1 MRFAPDGRNHY
12 CRRDEVP
19 RAFPPKKVK
28 VFYQAVRTG
37 SNGRNVPAWLQAN
50 FFKISAMWPMFPFAN
65 PNASPPGPASTPV
78 DLPAMIPS
86 KETFLF
92 ALKQIERLSPAPVIL
107 ANALALLRDP
117 QADLES
123 IATLVGR
130 DSALATDI
138 IRCSNS
144 AYFGGEPSGN
154 VFEAVQKIGV
164 RETMRLLNLAVARI
178 VGQRDLAS
186 YGIHGTDYW
195 AESLFNGLFL
205 HVLARETGGNDPEE
219 AYTVGLLR
227 YIGRLAINQTI
238 ENLHGGLY
246 WDGRE
251 SISKWERDN
260 VGIAQAEA
268 GALLMAKWKFPEATV
283 RAIAAQDAPA
293 TLAEDSWL
301 ADALYFTAA
310 MLPQGLGTPFLP
322 AVGPTWTP
330 TAITG
335 EFMHRHDLTAE
346 AVDALL
352 RTTSQSFDEI
362 RVNFGV

>member
-1 MRFAPDGRNHY
+1 MRR
-12 CRRDEVP
+12 
-19 RAFPPKKVK
+19 PP
-28 VFYQAVRTG
+28 
-37 SNGRNVPAWLQAN
+37 AN
-50 FFKISAMWPMFPFAN
+50 PLKISAGQTMITFAQLN
-65 PNASPPGPASTPV
+65 MPPPSPALKSA
-78 DLPAMIPS
+78 DLTAMIPP
-86 KETFLF
+86 KETFLL
-92 ALKQIERLSPAPVIL
+92 ALKQVEKFSPAPVIL
-107 ANALALLRDP
+107 ASALALLRDP
-117 QADLES
+117 QSDLDR

-130 DSALATDI
+130 DTALATDI

-144 AYFGGEPSGN
+144 AYFGGERSGT

-164 RETMRLLNLAVARI
+164 RETLRLVNLAVARI
-178 VGQRDLAS
+178 VGQRDLAC
-186 YGIHGTDYW
+186 YGIAGTDVW

-205 HVLARETGGNDPEE
+205 HVLARETGGSDPEE

-246 WDGRE
+246 WDHQE

-260 VGIAQAEA
+260 VGLAQAEA
-268 GALLMAKWKFPEATV
+268 GALLMAKWKFPEAMV
-283 RAIAAQDAPA
+283 RAVGAQDAPA

-301 ADALYFTAA
+301 ADALYFSAA

-330 TAITG
+330 TPITG

-346 AVDALL
+346 TLDALL
-352 RTTSQSFDEI
+352 LTTSQSFGEI
-362 RVNFGV
+362 RGNF